1 MTDQLDLTHL
11 GLSEA
16 EVAKSRADHG
26 ANRLTPPKRPSLW
39 HLYLEKYQD
48 PIIKILLLAA
58 IISLGIGIYE
68 QDFVETI
75 GIVVAILLATTI
87 GFYFEW
93 DAARRFD
100 VLNALKEEDLV
111 TVVRGG
117 KIVQIARTSLV
128 VGDIVILQQGDEVPA
143 DGQLIRARN
152 MQVDESSLTGEPSTY
167 KTTDKAHFDAEATYP
182 SDRVMRSSKVLDG
195 YGLMEVTAVGDH
207 TEIGSVAREA
217 SRPVEI
223 DTPLNKQLKRL
234 ANVITRVALIVSI
247 CVFVAGTAR
256 GIYDYFQLLS
266 AGEPTDWMKV
276 AEIVLQYFMLA
287 VTLIVMAVPE
297 GLPMAVSLSLALNM
311 RRMLKTNNLVRRM
324 HACETMG
331 AVTVICT
338 DKTGTLTQNRM
349 EVVEMHYEAAD
360 ETLLMEN
367 IACNST
373 AHVMDDGLIAGNP
386 TEGAL
391 LKWLNTRGE
400 DYKAWRSE
408 GEMLSQQPFST
419 ELKYMASV
427 VRSSKQHK
435 TLLYVKGA
443 PEIVASKCELTEDQ
457 ADGLALR
464 LRGYQAKAM
473 RTLAFACREVDD
485 EEDIDCRQLVA
496 QGGLRLIGVA
506 AITDPVREEVPAA
519 VAAVRRAGIQIK
531 IVTGDTAGTAVEIA
545 RRIGLWEEGDGE
557 DNVITGSEFARL
569 SDEEASKRLASL
581 KVMARARP
589 MDKQRLVS
597 LLQAQ
602 GEVVAVTG
610 DGTNDAPALN
620 HAQVGLSMGSGT
632 SVAKEASDITLI
644 DDSFGSI
651 ATAVMWGRSLYK
663 NIQRFI
669 TFQLTIC
676 ITALVV
682 SIIGAFVGS
691 EMPLTVTQILWVNL
705 IMDTF
710 ASLALS
716 TIPPDINVM
725 KDKPRKPSD
734 FIITRPMAGLILGT
748 AALFVVALCYI
759 LVFFDRNQLFDASE
773 LTLFFTAFVFAQLWN
788 LLNMKPFLSRQ
799 SAFRHLWE
807 CKGLLFVMA
816 VILVGQYI
824 IVQLGGDVFRVV
836 PLDWKTWLCLLAS
849 TSVIFWIG
857 EIQRGVRRLLHHHL
871 S

>member
-1 MTDQLDLTHL
+1 
-11 GLSEA
+11 
-16 EVAKSRADHG
+16 
-26 ANRLTPPKRPSLW
+26 
-39 HLYLEKYQD
+39 
-48 PIIKILLLAA
+48 
-58 IISLGIGIYE
+58 
-68 QDFVETI
+68 
-75 GIVVAILLATTI
+75 
-87 GFYFEW
+87 
-93 DAARRFD
+93 
-100 VLNALKEEDLV
+100 
-111 TVVRGG
+111 
-117 KIVQIARTSLV
+117 
-128 VGDIVILQQGDEVPA
+128 
-143 DGQLIRARN
+143 
-152 MQVDESSLTGEPSTY
+152 
-167 KTTDKAHFDAEATYP
+167 
-182 SDRVMRSSKVLDG
+182 
-195 YGLMEVTAVGDH
+195 
-207 TEIGSVAREA
+207 
-217 SRPVEI
+217 
-223 DTPLNKQLKRL
+223 
-234 ANVITRVALIVSI
+234 
-247 CVFVAGTAR
+247 
-256 GIYDYFQLLS
+256 
-266 AGEPTDWMKV
+266 
-276 AEIVLQYFMLA
+276 
-287 VTLIVMAVPE
+287 
-297 GLPMAVSLSLALNM
+297 
-311 RRMLKTNNLVRRM
+311 
-324 HACETMG
+324 
-331 AVTVICT
+331 
-338 DKTGTLTQNRM
+338 
-349 EVVEMHYEAAD
+349 
-360 ETLLMEN
+360 
-367 IACNST
+367 
-373 AHVMDDGLIAGNP
+373 
-386 TEGAL
+386 
-391 LKWLNTRGE
+391 
-400 DYKAWRSE
+400 
-408 GEMLSQQPFST
+408 
-419 ELKYMASV
+419 
-427 VRSSKQHK
+427 
-435 TLLYVKGA
+435 
-443 PEIVASKCELTEDQ
+443 
-457 ADGLALR
+457 
-464 LRGYQAKAM
+464 M

-581 KVMARARP
+581 KVMARAGP

-799 SAFRHLWE
+799 SAFSHLWE